1 MILYIG
7 CVWIVLHAI
16 TGSNWCIT
24 LFSAAMW
31 AVDIITKNTLLVP
44 QCYFFSLFFLFL
56 DCFINPIFKLLK
68 VWIRNISTFYNR
80 FQHVAW
86 LTFIKGK
93 QTTSKKLKLF
103 TSYCLPSSCST
114 STNCQ
119 RAHTAVNNL
128 NITVVCYRL
137 IQWGVWF
144 FSVFKIILLG
154 FQNHPVQHNNKESQE
169 ETRNSVHLSFYNS
182 PRWNTVA
189 GWITFMSNVLL
200 NEYRGTFMNS
210 RSRQE
215 VVNTDEYTQ
224 QARDAFY

>member
-1 MILYIG
+1 
-7 CVWIVLHAI
+7 
-16 TGSNWCIT
+16 
-24 LFSAAMW
+24 MW
-31 AVDIITKNTLLVP
+31 AVDIITRNTLPVP

-80 FQHVAW
+80 FQHVA
-86 LTFIKGK
+86 
-93 QTTSKKLKLF
+93 
-103 TSYCLPSSCST
+103 YLPSSCST

-119 RAHTAVNNL
+119 RALTAVNNL

-137 IQWGVWF
+137 IQWGVWLI
-144 FSVFKIILLG
+144 SVFKIILLG

-189 GWITFMSNVLL
+189 GWITFISNVLL